1 MVPIANILSGEGKR
15 WRLKHREAATKSLN
29 IQANLTLFRAVTWKA
44 KDSHKIRV
52 KYTGMSYPTT
62 SSIWALSL
70 VKIYYTKH
78 KHLERISN
86 FSGEQDPRS
95 HLRLNTHLLE
105 SCLHKDWVRIYLNT
119 WWFSLWVSPTAFLPL
134 FCTFCHIQYSFF

>member
-1 MVPIANILSGEGKR
+1 M
-15 WRLKHREAATKSLN
+15 
-29 IQANLTLFRAVTWKA
+29 TWKA

-52 KYTGMSYPTT
+52 KYTGMSYPTA

-78 KHLERISN
+78 KHLEKISN
-86 FSGEQDPRS
+86 FTAEQDPRS

-105 SCLHKDWVRIYLNT
+105 SGLYQGRVRIYLNT
-119 WWFSLWVSPTAFLPL
+119 
-134 FCTFCHIQYSFF
+134 